1 MAGFVNTEEVF
12 DLLTKTLGRLS
23 KEVTGRKVVLDDDET
38 IPKVD
43 EEFILV
49 SQTAATQLDWADNE
63 WQDELGNAAVS
74 HNYEVTYTLTAYR
87 GKAFSDMTK
96 ILQAINLPFFYD
108 KYFPTP
114 SAFAYSS
121 SSTISRLRIPLNMQ
135 KFENRAVVI
144 ISFNVNVSAVDSKA
158 FEEIEKIS
166 FEITTTD
173 ISDANSIV
181 VSGTVS
187 EN

>member
-1 MAGFVNTEEVF
+1 MAGFVNTDEVF

-49 SQTAATQLDWADNE
+49 SQTAATQLDWTDNE
-63 WQDELGNAAVS
+63 WQDELGNAAVT

-87 GKAFSDMTK
+87 GKAFADLTK
-96 ILQAINLPFFYD
+96 VLQSLNLPFFYE
-108 KYFPTP
+108 KYFPSP

-144 ISFNVNVSAVDSKA
+144 ITFNVNFMAVDTQA
-158 FEEIEKIS
+158 FEDIDKINMQMVYS
-166 FEITTTD
+166 FNDPTTT
-173 ISDANSIV
+173 
-181 VSGTVS
+181 
-187 EN
+187 

>member
-1 MAGFVNTEEVF
+1 MAGFVNTDEVF

-49 SQTAATQLDWADNE
+49 SQTAATQLDWTDNE

-87 GKAFSDMTK
+87 GKAFADLTK
-96 ILQAINLPFFYD
+96 VLQSLNLPFFYE
-108 KYFPTP
+108 KYFPSP

-144 ISFNVNVSAVDSKA
+144 ITFNVNFMAVDTQA
-158 FEEIEKIS
+158 FEDIDKINMQMVYS
-166 FEITTTD
+166 FNDPTTT
-173 ISDANSIV
+173 
-181 VSGTVS
+181 
-187 EN
+187 